1 MYTEK
6 VLPKLLRKT
15 LNNFDNGQKRGGG
28 GDQTGHLEKLWNS
41 NHDLI
46 LF

>member
-6 VLPKLLRKT
+6 VLPKLPRKT
-15 LNNFDNGQKRGGG
+15 LNNFDNGQKKG